1 MFSGLKAACMDLRHS
16 ADRFFDNQQ
25 LFGLCIVST
34 LGLTEDDYELYGKY
48 KAKLSKVDGPRKAKL
63 ILVTAMTPTKQG
75 DGKTTISIGLADGL
89 RKIQERF
96 PQIGDI
102 RQAGMHIGVEFAD
115 EKLNPLTEEAT
126 KVRTVGFK
134 NGLIL
139 GTGGVRKNVLKVK
152 PPMIINQAE
161 ADEVLQKFEDS
172 VKEVFG

>member
-1 MFSGLKAACMDLRHS
+1 
-16 ADRFFDNQQ
+16 
-25 LFGLCIVST
+25 
-34 LGLTEDDYELYGKY
+34 
-48 KAKLSKVDGPRKAKL
+48 
-63 ILVTAMTPTKQG
+63 
-75 DGKTTISIGLADGL
+75 
-89 RKIQERF
+89 
-96 PQIGDI
+96 
-102 RQAGMHIGVEFAD
+102 MHIGVEFAD

-139 GTGGVRKNVLKVK
+139 GTGGVRKNVLKIK

>member
-1 MFSGLKAACMDLRHS
+1 VLANGR
-16 ADRFFDNQQ
+16 
-25 LFGLCIVST
+25 
-34 LGLTEDDYELYGKY
+34 
-48 KAKLSKVDGPRKAKL
+48 
-63 ILVTAMTPTKQG
+63 AMG
-75 DGKTTISIGLADGL
+75 AYLADGL

-139 GTGGVRKNVLKVK
+139 GTGGVRKNVLKIK